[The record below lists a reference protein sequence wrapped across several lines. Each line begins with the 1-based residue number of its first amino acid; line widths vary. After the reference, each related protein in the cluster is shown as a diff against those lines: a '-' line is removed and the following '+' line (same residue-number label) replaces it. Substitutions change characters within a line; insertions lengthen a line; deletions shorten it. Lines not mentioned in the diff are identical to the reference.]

1 MSLTTRHMIDQ
12 LTYWVYAEAND
23 PTNPYATGSW
33 SAPVTLQCEFE
44 SGGRT
49 QTDQNGAEFQ
59 PMSTFY
65 TASEI
70 PRGASIMIGRYSS
83 AEPPASA
90 ENVRKVG
97 KGTSLR
103 GQASEFVSWTG

>member
-12 LTYWVYAEAND
+12 VTYWVYEEAND
-23 PTNPYATGSW
+23 PTDPYAEGGW
-33 SAPVTLQCEFE
+33 SDPVTLPCEYE
-44 SGGRT
+44 SGGEM

-59 PMSTFY
+59 PMSTYY
-65 TASEI
+65 TAAEI
-70 PRGASIMIGRYSS
+70 PRGASVVLGESLAS
-83 AEPPASA
+83 EPPANA

-103 GQASEFVSWTG
+103 GQASEFVAWTG